1 MPKKFTQKQIIII
14 AVGAVLVIGI
24 LFLFFLGSSSK
35 TPTQQK
41 ITLTVWGTDP
51 RQVFED
57 LISSYAR
64 YRTGA
69 IVTYVP
75 MDPSGYESKVLAA
88 LAAGNGP
95 DVFEIGNRDLPKWQS
110 ALASMPTS
118 TFAAQFNLA
127 KLRSYFPGVV
137 ESDFVSDAR
146 IYALPLSIDTL
157 AMIYN
162 RDFFNSAGI
171 ATPPA
176 TWDDFKVDI
185 KKLRVLNSEGQIVR
199 AAAAIGGSETSIAN
213 APDILTLLM
222 LQNGTTMTN
231 ADFSSAGFANEGTA
245 GNTGVAAFNFYLQ
258 FANAASPYYTWNDG
272 MGNATQSFVQGKT
285 AIIFDYQSALANIKA
300 KAPFLN
306 VGVAAMPQ
314 PKDATI
320 AVNYPNYDGLAV
332 SKQGKVL
339 SAWDFVLY
347 LTTYTEGENIYLK
360 DTGYPPA
367 QTVAITAAESNP
379 DLAAFASQ
387 ALSARS
393 WHEVDS
399 VTIDGILNSAIQSA
413 LSGSVSPGQAL
424 NVAQNAV
431 SALMSKY

>member
-1 MPKKFTQKQIIII
+1 MPKKFTQKQIIIA
-14 AVGAVLVIGI
+14 AVGAVCVLGI
-24 LFLFFLGSSSK
+24 LFLLFSGGGSKK
-35 TPTQQK
+35 TPQPK
-41 ITLTVWGTDP
+41 ITLTVWGTDSHK
-51 RQVFED
+51 VFGD
-57 LISSYAR
+57 LISSYDQ
-64 YRTGA
+64 YRTNA
-69 IVTYVP
+69 TVKYVP
-75 MDPSGYESKVLAA
+75 LDPSDYESKVLAA

-110 ALASMPTS
+110 VLAPMPTS
-118 TFAAQFNLA
+118 TFMAQFDLA
-127 KLRSYFPGVV
+127 KLRSYFPSVV
-137 ESDFVSDAR
+137 ENDFVESGQ

-162 RDFFNSAGI
+162 RDFFDSAGI

-176 TWDDFKVDI
+176 TWNDFEADVA
-185 KKLRVLNSEGQIVR
+185 KLRVLNSEGQIVR

-213 APDILTLLM
+213 APDILILLM
-222 LQNGTTMTN
+222 IQNGATMTN
-231 ADFSSAGFANEGTA
+231 ADFSSAEFANEGTT
-245 GNTGVAAFNFYLQ
+245 GNTGLAAFNFYLQ

-272 MGNATQSFVQGKT
+272 MGDAIQSFVQGKT
-285 AIIFDYQSALANIKA
+285 AIIFGYQSALADIKA

-332 SKQGKVL
+332 SKQGNVL

-367 QTVAITAAESNP
+367 QRVAVTAAESDPN
-379 DLAAFASQ
+379 LAAFASQ

-393 WHEVDS
+393 WHEADS
-399 VTIDGILNSAIQSA
+399 VGIDGIMNSAIRNA
-413 LSGSVSPGQAL
+413 LSGSVGPGQAL
-424 NVAQNAV
+424 NIAQSAI
-431 SALMSKY
+431 SALMSKR

>member
-1 MPKKFTQKQIIII
+1 MPKKFTQKQIIIV
-14 AVGAVLVIGI
+14 AVGAVCILGI
-24 LFLFFLGSSSK
+24 LFFLFSGGGSK
-35 TPTQQK
+35 PITQQK
-41 ITLTVWGTDP
+41 ITLTVWGTDS
-51 RQVFED
+51 QKVFGD
-57 LISSYAR
+57 LISSYDQ
-64 YRTGA
+64 YRTSA
-69 IVTYVP
+69 TVKYVP
-75 MDPSGYESKVLAA
+75 MDPADYESRVLAA

-118 TFAAQFNLA
+118 TFAAQFDLA
-127 KLRSYFPGVV
+127 KLRSYFPSVV
-137 ESDFVSDAR
+137 ESDFVRDGR

-162 RDFFNSAGI
+162 RDFFDSAGI

-176 TWDDFKVDI
+176 TWDDFEADI
-185 KKLRVLNSEGQIVR
+185 AKLRILNPEGQIVR
-199 AAAAIGGSETSIAN
+199 AAAAIGGSEASIAD
-213 APDILTLLM
+213 APDILALLM

-231 ADFSSAGFANEGTA
+231 ADFSSAEFANEGTTENA
-245 GNTGVAAFNFYLQ
+245 GLSAFNFYLQ

-272 MGNATQSFVQGKT
+272 MGDAAQSFIQGKT
-285 AIIFDYQSALANIKA
+285 AIVFGYQSSLADIKA

-320 AVNYPNYDGLAV
+320 AVNYPNYGGLAV
-332 SKQGKVL
+332 SKQGNVL

-367 QTVAITAAESNP
+367 QRVAITAAESNP
-379 DLAAFASQ
+379 DLAAFALQ

-393 WHEVDS
+393 WYEADS
-399 VTIDGILNSAIQSA
+399 VGIDGIMNSAIQSA
-413 LSGSVSPGQAL
+413 LSGSVSARQAL
-424 NVAQNAV
+424 DVAQSAV